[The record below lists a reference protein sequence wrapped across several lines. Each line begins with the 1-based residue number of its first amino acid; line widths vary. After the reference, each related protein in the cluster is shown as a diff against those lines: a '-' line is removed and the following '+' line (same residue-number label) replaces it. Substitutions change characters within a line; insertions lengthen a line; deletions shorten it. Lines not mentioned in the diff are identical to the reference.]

1 MFLELCDPIVQVF
14 LFFLQL
20 LDRFVLLYDAQ
31 VILLDHFFDHELSVA
46 ELAYSTSRLLFAVGN
61 HGFRERSTFLEAVL
75 ADGVAAE
82 LAMIFGAFGFE
93 WDDDA

>member
-1 MFLELCDPIVQVF
+1 
-14 LFFLQL
+14 
-20 LDRFVLLYDAQ
+20 
-31 VILLDHFFDHELSVA
+31 VILLDHFFYHKLPVTK
-46 ELAYSTSRLLFAVGN
+46 LANSTARLLFAVGN
-61 HGFRERSTFLEAVL
+61 HGFRERSTLLEAVF